1 VWCGRREEV
10 IIDVIDLEEEEEEEG
25 IVEGRGVAE
34 EESEEL
40 EVLEV
45 VKKEYFRGMSSGSS
59 VQPTAVSVKLDVR
72 AAPCVWSRRS
82 IPPLG
87 AALHSSAISA

>member
-1 VWCGRREEV
+1 VWCGRREEA
-10 IIDVIDLEEEEEEEG
+10 IIDVIDSEEEEEG
-25 IVEGRGVAE
+25 KEEIVEGRGAE

-40 EVLEV
+40 DMLEV

-72 AAPCVWSRRS
+72 AAP
-82 IPPLG
+82 
-87 AALHSSAISA
+87 

>member
-1 VWCGRREEV
+1 MWCGRREEV

>member
-1 VWCGRREEV
+1 MWCGRREEA
-10 IIDVIDLEEEEEEEG
+10 IIDVIDSEEEEEG
-25 IVEGRGVAE
+25 KEEIVEGRGVAE

-40 EVLEV
+40 DMLEV

-72 AAPCVWSRRS
+72 AAP
-82 IPPLG
+82 
-87 AALHSSAISA
+87 